1 MASHTKSELREA
13 GRVLAAAIP
22 ASARESAALRE
33 AAALRESAAPAER
46 HAVFDGLA
54 DAA

>member
-13 GRVLAAAIP
+13 ARVLAAAVP
-22 ASARESAALRE
+22 AAARE
-33 AAALRESAAPAER
+33 AASTGQAN
-46 HAVFDGLA
+46 VFDGLA

>member
-22 ASARESAALRE
+22 ESTV
-33 AAALRESAAPAER
+33 APLQ
-46 HAVFDGLA
+46 HPAVFDGLA